1 MYLIG
6 NFLKIFNLSHLL
18 LDLAP
23 SVDSHS
29 SHLATRPQCCT
40 VIIMVYYN
48 HGFPFGRNNKKRK
61 SQRHEFRAFCDVYDF
76 FRVRA
81 ASVLSMVKNGN
92 NAPRPLGTP
101 RKYGAVDRM
110 EKLCTEWPPVVPH
123 FLYGWPGVWGPYI
136 SRGKNSP
143 LSVVIEGVGAAVKGG
158 QCAGGDIRFGKAN
171 RSNSRETRMEATLP
185 HSCAMTYDAANDEA
199 GAPVRSEPA
208 AGHGP
213 VAGSPA
219 VFQTP
224 TRPARARAARPK
236 TTPVSRRKLPLAL
249 SPALEGARALFGATA
264 GAAVEVA
271 TNGAEGASLPPLDL
285 GSAAATVAA
294 VAAAP
299 APMHTLTLAPA
310 SAPAPAPSAAPAQ
323 APATATTTS
332 ESTQTVPP
340 TTPPGRKRQLQSHV
354 TVSHPAPAAPKRP
367 KHIARAGPIEVTRA
381 EVGPVLNALK
391 RPNGDVEDLIGA
403 TIGYLLVTPMAYRS
417 AAM

>member
-1 MYLIG
+1 M
-6 NFLKIFNLSHLL
+6 NF
-18 LDLAP
+18 AP
-23 SVDSHS
+23 FAMCRGS
-29 SHLATRPQCCT
+29 
-40 VIIMVYYN
+40 
-48 HGFPFGRNNKKRK
+48 
-61 SQRHEFRAFCDVYDF
+61 YDF

-185 HSCAMTYDAANDEA
+185 AHSCAMTYDAANDEA